1 MLELL
6 KSVDESTN
14 AVIIA
19 LITREFQVTFS
30 SCVEY
35 ELIFS
40 SKECS
45 CDSFTQKLRRSTY
58 WLANLVFRA
67 STWNVGPLTIL
78 EVYKFTGGDV
88 NIRMSWLLQPKWS
101 TKHVSPD
108 VLFARYVLYTKMV
121 AG

>member
-1 MLELL
+1 MFSVFYVEQEICSCANHEERPIHSINVIVVIVLVELNCLRIVLELL

-67 STWNVGPLTIL
+67 STWNVGP
-78 EVYKFTGGDV
+78 
-88 NIRMSWLLQPKWS
+88 
-101 TKHVSPD
+101 
-108 VLFARYVLYTKMV
+108 
-121 AG
+121 